1 MKEKNSLFEE
11 LRLLRGD
18 DQYPS
23 QQIKEKL
30 IDLYLPSTVSDLAI
44 NLSNI
49 TSQFYA
55 LQLQSIGEQY
65 GVDKIRLHSDKLF
78 YNLGKAKAEQALIK
92 DATMVRDCRSMVMVA
107 ISAIYTS
114 SPEFKFDVQEY
125 TSDYAVIHLKGVDRY
140 HRAAK
145 QYKID
150 QYLTFPTLIAF
161 LDGIKD
167 YLQLS
172 NIEIQVSQSVY
183 DENSNIDCTYTI
195 KQNNL

>member
-1 MKEKNSLFEE
+1 MKEKKSLFEE

-23 QQIKEKL
+23 QEIKEKL
-30 IDLYLPSTVSDLAI
+30 IDLYLPATVSDLAI

-55 LQLQSIGEQY
+55 LQLHSIGEQY

-92 DATMVRDCRSMVMVA
+92 DATMDRDCRSMVLVA

-114 SPEFKFDVQEY
+114 SLEFKFQVQEY
-125 TSDYAVIHLKGVDRY
+125 TSDYAVINLKGVDRY

-172 NIEIQVSQSVY
+172 DIEIQVPQSFY
-183 DENSNIDCTYTI
+183 DEHSNIDCTYII
-195 KQNNL
+195 KQN